1 MIVTIT
7 GKHVDIT
14 DAIRAHVE
22 DKASKLPRY
31 FNSVMQVEV
40 IIEGNAGVMQTVEV
54 VVSVEHREDVVAK
67 ESGEEMY
74 TCIDMAMHKIER
86 RLHKIK
92 EKQRDNKHV
101 SPAERERLVEG
112 GPMQEDVA

>member
-31 FNSVMQVEV
+31 FNSVMQVDVILECSNGVTQNVEV
-40 IIEGNAGVMQTVEV
+40 I
-54 VVSVEHREDVVAK
+54 VSVEQDRKSVV
-67 ESGEEMY
+67 
-74 TCIDMAMHKIER
+74 
-86 RLHKIK
+86 
-92 EKQRDNKHV
+92 
-101 SPAERERLVEG
+101 
-112 GPMQEDVA
+112 